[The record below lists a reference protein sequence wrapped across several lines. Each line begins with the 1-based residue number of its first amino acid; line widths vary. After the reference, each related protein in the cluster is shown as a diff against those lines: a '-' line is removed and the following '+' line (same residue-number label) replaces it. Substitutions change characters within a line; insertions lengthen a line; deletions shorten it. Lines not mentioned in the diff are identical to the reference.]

1 MPPGITPPYVL
12 TFNASSVPVIQLA
25 FSSDKLSQAQIFD
38 FAQNMIRPQLA
49 TVAGAA
55 VPSPY
60 GGKVRQV
67 QIDVDQTK
75 LQSYGLSAQDV
86 VNSIG
91 QQDLDHSRRHAENR
105 PT

>member
-1 MPPGITPPYVL
+1 L

-25 FSSDKLSQAQIFD
+25 LSSDTIPEAKIFD

-67 QIDVDQTK
+67 QIDVDQAK
-75 LQSYGLSAQDV
+75 LRSCGLSAQDV
-86 VNSIG
+86 VTAVG
-91 QQDLDHSRRHAENR
+91 QQD
-105 PT
+105 PIIPVGT